1 MSRKNKIKET
11 LLKKHRRTQT
21 KNSRSHNKPK
31 YICKADREKMELEAE
46 QAAAESKNT
55 EAEQVTPSEE

>member
-1 MSRKNKIKET
+1 MSRKNKVKET

-31 YICKADREKMELEAE
+31 YISKADREKMALEAE
-46 QAAAESKNT
+46 QTTVEPENT
-55 EAEQVTPSEE
+55 EQVTPSEE

>member
-21 KNSRSHNKPK
+21 KNSRAHNKPK
-31 YICKADREKMELEAE
+31 YICKADREKMALEAE
-46 QAAAESKNT
+46 QAAVETENT
-55 EAEQVTPSEE
+55 EQVTPSEE

>member
-1 MSRKNKIKET
+1 MSRKNKIKEN

-46 QAAAESKNT
+46 QTAVETENT
-55 EAEQVTPSEE
+55 EQLTPSEE

>member
-1 MSRKNKIKET
+1 MSRKNKVKET

-31 YICKADREKMELEAE
+31 YISKADREKMALEAE
-46 QAAAESKNT
+46 QTTVESENT
-55 EAEQVTPSEE
+55 EQVTPSEE

>member
-1 MSRKNKIKET
+1 MSRKNKVKET

-31 YICKADREKMELEAE
+31 YISKADREKMALEAE
-46 QAAAESKNT
+46 QATVESEKT
-55 EAEQVTPSEE
+55 EQITPSEE

>member
-1 MSRKNKIKET
+1 MSRKNKVKET

-31 YICKADREKMELEAE
+31 YISKADREKMALEAE
-46 QAAAESKNT
+46 QVTVESENT
-55 EAEQVTPSEE
+55 EQVTPSEE

>member
-1 MSRKNKIKET
+1 MSRKNKVKET

-31 YICKADREKMELEAE
+31 YISKADREKMAIEAE
-46 QAAAESKNT
+46 QATVESENT
-55 EAEQVTPSEE
+55 EQVTPSEE

>member
-1 MSRKNKIKET
+1 MSRKNKVKET

-31 YICKADREKMELEAE
+31 YISKADREKMAVEAE
-46 QAAAESKNT
+46 QATVESENT
-55 EAEQVTPSEE
+55 EQVTPSEE